1 MSGFTSG
8 SICFVL
14 LTLIT
19 GSHSQLLSYLT
30 KLGKHGNQTL
40 GDFIDF
46 SKYFGMAYGDP
57 EPVLQNEY
65 DYIVVGA
72 GPAGC
77 VLANRLS
84 EDPTVSVLLL
94 ELGKSEISTIQTV
107 PGAVSFQ
114 PSTNYNFGYLT
125 EPQRGAC
132 LAMEGR
138 RCAWHAGRG
147 LGGSTI
153 INVMVYTRGNR
164 REFDAWNLTGWSYDE
179 VLPYYEKVENAKIRD
194 FDEIRGTG
202 GYLPVENSP
211 YRTKLVD
218 AFVESGQQF
227 GLPFL
232 DYNGKEQSGISYAQF
247 TMKQG
252 KRWSAGRAYLNS
264 IQNRQNLH
272 VLTKAWATKVLID
285 EAAKTASGVE
295 YTRNKQTFRVAA
307 KREVILSAGTFGSAK
322 LLLLSGIGPN
332 NHLSELGIKII
343 QDLPVGQ
350 TLYDHPGVLGPLFTV
365 NKTIDDNINFETMIN
380 FNNAV
385 QYMFGVGPLT
395 IPITEGISFIKT
407 PVSEHP
413 DPSIPDVEIMQFAAA
428 LPVDSS
434 PSVQRFFNLNN
445 KTMEA
450 FVKPLFNKRSF
461 MYFPVLLHSRT
472 KGSLTLKSTNP
483 YHHPN
488 FHYQYFD
495 DDRDLQALVHGIKTA
510 LAITAQKPFR
520 ELGVEL
526 YRTKV
531 PGCERYAIENDDY
544 WRCYVRTMTTSVWH
558 YVGTCKM
565 GNDSDQSAVVDER
578 LRVRGL
584 RKLRVVDASVI
595 PVAPLGHTSAY
606 VYMIGEK
613 AADMIKE
620 DNGSFVS

>member
-1 MSGFTSG
+1 MSGLNW
-8 SICFVL
+8 IVL
-14 LTLIT
+14 LALIT

-94 ELGKSEISTIQTV
+94 ELGKPEISTIQTV

-114 PSTNYNFGYLT
+114 PSTDYNFGYLT

-179 VLPYYEKVENAKIRD
+179 VLPYYEKVEDAKIRD
-194 FDEIRGTG
+194 FDEMRGTG
-202 GYLPVENSP
+202 GYLPIENSP

-227 GLPFL
+227 GLPYL

-252 KRWSAGRAYLNS
+252 KRWSAGRAYLNP
-264 IQNRQNLH
+264 IQDRQNLH
-272 VLTKAWATKVLID
+272 
-285 EAAKTASGVE
+285 
-295 YTRNKQTFRVAA
+295 
-307 KREVILSAGTFGSAK
+307 
-322 LLLLSGIGPN
+322 
-332 NHLSELGIKII
+332 
-343 QDLPVGQ
+343 
-350 TLYDHPGVLGPLFTV
+350 
-365 NKTIDDNINFETMIN
+365 
-380 FNNAV
+380 
-385 QYMFGVGPLT
+385 
-395 IPITEGISFIKT
+395 
-407 PVSEHP
+407 
-413 DPSIPDVEIMQFAAA
+413 
-428 LPVDSS
+428 
-434 PSVQRFFNLNN
+434 
-445 KTMEA
+445 
-450 FVKPLFNKRSF
+450 
-461 MYFPVLLHSRT
+461 
-472 KGSLTLKSTNP
+472 STNP

-531 PGCERYAIENDDY
+531 PGCERYAIEDDDY

-565 GNDSDQSAVVDER
+565 GNDSDPSAVVDER

-620 DNGSFVS
+620 DNDSS

>member
-1 MSGFTSG
+1 
-8 SICFVL
+8 
-14 LTLIT
+14 
-19 GSHSQLLSYLT
+19 
-30 KLGKHGNQTL
+30 
-40 GDFIDF
+40 
-46 SKYFGMAYGDP
+46 MAYGDP

-84 EDPTVSVLLL
+84 EDPTISVLLL
-94 ELGKSEISTIQTV
+94 ELGKPEISTIQTV

-114 PSTNYNFGYLT
+114 PSTDYNFGYLT

-132 LAMEGR
+132 LATEGR

-179 VLPYYEKVENAKIRD
+179 VLPYYEKVEDAKVRD
-194 FDEIRGTG
+194 FDEMRGTG

-218 AFVESGQQF
+218 AFVESGQQI

-247 TMKQG
+247 TMQQG
-252 KRWSAGRAYLNS
+252 KRWSAGRAYLNP
-264 IQNRQNLH
+264 IQDRQNLH

-285 EAAKTASGVE
+285 EATKMAFGVE
-295 YTRNKQTFRVAA
+295 YTRNKQTFRVAV

-322 LLLLSGIGPN
+322 LLMLSGIGPN
-332 NHLSELGIKII
+332 NHLSELGLKVI

-350 TLYDHPGVLGPLFTV
+350 TLYDHPGVLGPLFT
-365 NKTIDDNINFETMIN
+365 
-380 FNNAV
+380 
-385 QYMFGVGPLT
+385 
-395 IPITEGISFIKT
+395 
-407 PVSEHP
+407 
-413 DPSIPDVEIMQFAAA
+413 
-428 LPVDSS
+428 
-434 PSVQRFFNLNN
+434 
-445 KTMEA
+445 
-450 FVKPLFNKRSF
+450 
-461 MYFPVLLHSRT
+461 
-472 KGSLTLKSTNP
+472 GSLTLKSTNP

-488 FHYQYFD
+488 FQYQYFD

-531 PGCERYAIENDDY
+531 PGCERYAIEDDDY

-565 GNDSDQSAVVDER
+565 GNDSDPSAVVDER

-595 PVAPLGHTSAY
+595 PVSPLGHTSAY

-620 DNGSFVS
+620 DNESS